1 MWAWR
6 AKNLLTVYGDKGTK
20 HLTCRNSD
28 LSSHLRRLD
37 FFESSPDINSLNSD
51 ERFKNI
57 QFQQPSSDC
66 MTSGYLLSVSSSLN
80 DDIPRTGTVPSVL
93 SLKNGSG
100 PGTWYS
106 LDKDVLSMQIHE
118 QAKEE
123 GPGLPHSSRSLYC
136 EALTLP
142 CTGHSDLSSSTESD
156 RTCLNRSVRAAHST
170 CAGVL
175 TNEAP
180 RQLVLGRLRI
190 TASVRQALNG
200 VVPQVYIMRT
210 TKNASGRSHVKWRT
224 LLWTLCIPN
233 LLFILHSPL
242 TRFPLTWPTA
252 QKSYLVWDS
261 LREPFRWEL

>member
-1 MWAWR
+1 MWALR

-100 PGTWYS
+100 PGT
-106 LDKDVLSMQIHE
+106 
-118 QAKEE
+118 
-123 GPGLPHSSRSLYC
+123 
-136 EALTLP
+136 
-142 CTGHSDLSSSTESD
+142 
-156 RTCLNRSVRAAHST
+156 
-170 CAGVL
+170 
-175 TNEAP
+175 
-180 RQLVLGRLRI
+180 
-190 TASVRQALNG
+190 
-200 VVPQVYIMRT
+200 
-210 TKNASGRSHVKWRT
+210 
-224 LLWTLCIPN
+224 
-233 LLFILHSPL
+233 
-242 TRFPLTWPTA
+242 
-252 QKSYLVWDS
+252 
-261 LREPFRWEL
+261 